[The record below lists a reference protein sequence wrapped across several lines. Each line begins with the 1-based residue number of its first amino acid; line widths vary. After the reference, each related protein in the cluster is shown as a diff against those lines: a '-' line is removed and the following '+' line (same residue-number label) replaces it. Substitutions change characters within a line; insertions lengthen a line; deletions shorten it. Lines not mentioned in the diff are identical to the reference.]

1 MLCKG
6 CYEKLPR
13 ESKKLDTLQGKKE
26 LGQEQVPSQ
35 NAQVANSF
43 GKTVARRAGVFKAR
57 FRVED
62 LFPKGCIDNPLG
74 SRKKTYSSPY
84 AEFLI

>member
-1 MLCKG
+1 ML
-6 CYEKLPR
+6 
-13 ESKKLDTLQGKKE
+13 
-26 LGQEQVPSQ
+26 
-35 NAQVANSF
+35 QVANSF
-43 GKTVARRAGVFKAR
+43 GKTVATVARGAGVFKHVS
-57 FRVED
+57 RVED